1 MEEHLTFQITD
12 LQSLVT
18 AVRPNAETNEDD
30 VEERHLEN
38 VNPIDKKSELD
49 GEEIGVEE
57 IEAPSCEGFE
67 VGDDK
72 SDLNVESSSEDLSSM
87 HKVCSNHCIVT

>member
-1 MEEHLTFQITD
+1 MEKHLTFQITD
-12 LQSLVT
+12 WQSLVT

-57 IEAPSCEGFE
+57 IEAPSCRI
-67 VGDDK
+67 
-72 SDLNVESSSEDLSSM
+72 L
-87 HKVCSNHCIVT
+87 

>member
-1 MEEHLTFQITD
+1 MKKHLIFQITD

-18 AVRPNAETNEDD
+18 AVRPNAETDEDD
-30 VEERHLEN
+30 VEETHLEN
-38 VNPIDKKSELD
+38 SSDKKSELD
-49 GEEIGVEE
+49 GEELGVEE

-72 SDLNVESSSEDLSSM
+72 SDLNVDSSSEDLSSI
-87 HKVCSNHCIVT
+87 HKLCSN